1 MELLGDP
8 LTLFSHVGTGVADFF
23 IKTRSE
29 MIGIIYI
36 VRIIYYFYIVIY

>member
-29 MIGIIYI
+29 MIGNQLFIIFI
-36 VRIIYYFYIVIY
+36 